1 MLLNQLIIKEMQN
14 SSNIRTENKNSSTT
28 IYRSFVLGKASLS
41 KNKCSSLPKK
51 YPFWTWSNTV
61 LSTQEKVDE

>member
-41 KNKCSSLPKK
+41 KNKCSSLVPPKK
-51 YPFWTWSNTV
+51 ISILNM
-61 LSTQEKVDE
+61 K